1 MANKKI
7 DEFKE
12 IMKNSMIK
20 NFEASGFLVPIMFFM
35 RNNNAIVSEIPKEFL
50 EDSEGKESLAN
61 LIRSICKQPDVIAG
75 GIIIE
80 AYAKAVNKNDEMSKL
95 LLNGDIRVSECKEK
109 EDIIMMIFSTP
120 VKEEAIAY
128 YVDCKNK
135 TVGEELAQDC
145 DSFSGTFSEFFQ
157 WNKN

>member
-7 DEFKE
+7 DSFKE
-12 IMKNSMIK
+12 IMKKGMIE
-20 NFEASGFLVPIMFFM
+20 NFKSDGFLTPIMFFM
-35 RNNNAIVSEIPKEFL
+35 KDNQAVVSEIPKQFL
-50 EDSEGKESLAN
+50 KDSEGKNKLADIIKN
-61 LIRSICKQPDVIAG
+61 VCKQPNVIAG

-80 AYAKAVNKNDEMSKL
+80 AYAKSVKKNDEMSKL
-95 LLNGDIRVSECKEK
+95 LLNGSVRVSELKEK

-120 VKEEAIAY
+120 VNEETIAY

-135 TVGEELAQDC
+135 TIGEPLPSSGSADGIFS
-145 DSFSGTFSEFFQ
+145 SFFD

>member
-12 IMKNSMIK
+12 VMKNGMIM
-20 NFEASGFLVPIMFFM
+20 NFQASGFLTPVMFFL
-35 RNNNAIVSEIPKEFL
+35 RGNEAVVSEIPSKYFK
-50 EDSEGKESLAN
+50 DYEGKTKLAD
-61 LIRSICKQPDVIAG
+61 IIKKICKQPDVIAG

-80 AYAKAVNKNDEMSKL
+80 AYGKAVNQNDEMSKL
-95 LLNGDIRVSECKEK
+95 LLNGDIRVSELKEK
-109 EDIIMMIFSTP
+109 QDIILMVFSTP
-120 VKEEAIAY
+120 EKEEAIAY

-135 TVGEELAQDC
+135 TVGKKLPSDG
-145 DSFSGTFSEFFQ
+145 SYGGTFSNFFD